1 MTTNGIVFSA
11 TQSPGQQTGT
21 GSANTLDEYE
31 VGSYSPALQGTVS
44 YNTQIGG
51 YVKTGMMTDVRVEV
65 ATASWS
71 SAAGA
76 TMSLPF
82 ACESAWYA
90 MCAVWYIDTAF
101 TDTND
106 RFGGHL
112 SGTAFNQTKM
122 HADNDVTTGDLNLNT
137 TGRLAY
143 GLTYKST

>member
-1 MTTNGIVFSA
+1 MAISMTTNGIVFSA

-65 ATASWS
+65 AVASWS
-71 SAAGA
+71 SAAGPMM
-76 TMSLPF
+76 TLPF
-82 ACESAWYA
+82 AVESGWYA
-90 MCAVWYIDTAF
+90 MCAVWFIDTAL

-112 SGTAFNQTKM
+112 NGTTFNQTNIS
-122 HADNDVTTGDLNLNT
+122 ND
-137 TGRLAY
+137 
-143 GLTYKST
+143 